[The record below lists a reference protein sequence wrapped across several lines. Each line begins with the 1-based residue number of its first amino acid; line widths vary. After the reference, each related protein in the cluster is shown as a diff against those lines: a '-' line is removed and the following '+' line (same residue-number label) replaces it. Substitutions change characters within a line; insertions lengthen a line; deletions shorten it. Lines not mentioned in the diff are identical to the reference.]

1 MDIVASLVVV
11 LVGAAMVAWV
21 VSPGTA
27 RGIDAFAAGFL
38 PYRSAGWP
46 QGVQEEDPI
55 PWSWSAPRG
64 PDATE
69 GHSGA
74 GLDPELVEITG
85 PDAPVAS
92 RVHRGPMVH
101 GTAGRRA

>member
-11 LVGAAMVAWV
+11 LIGAATVVWV

-46 QGVQEEDPI
+46 LGVQEEDPI
-55 PWSWSAPRG
+55 PWSWPAPRG

-69 GHSGA
+69 GDG
-74 GLDPELVEITG
+74 GTLDPELVEIAG
-85 PDAPVAS
+85 PDVPVAS

-101 GTAGRRA
+101 RTTGRRA